1 MACLK
6 EIMGCAATMSVPCF
20 KEMAA
25 GVDPSVVNAL
35 ALVGGLVLVRSAI
48 CFLGAVFATFLR
60 PGKNLKK
67 YGAWAVVTGATGE
80 RACLC
85 TCSLLLET
93 PGALCGDARRGE
105 QQQCVHTAS

>member
-1 MACLK
+1 MERTTRSWFLVSGPILVFVDALCLFFVFAMACFK
-6 EIMGCAATMSVPCF
+6 EIMECAATMSVPCF

-35 ALVGGLVLVRSAI
+35 ALVGGLVLVRSAL
-48 CFLGAVFATFLR
+48 CLLGAVFTTFLR

-80 RACLC
+80 RACL
-85 TCSLLLET
+85 
-93 PGALCGDARRGE
+93 
-105 QQQCVHTAS
+105 